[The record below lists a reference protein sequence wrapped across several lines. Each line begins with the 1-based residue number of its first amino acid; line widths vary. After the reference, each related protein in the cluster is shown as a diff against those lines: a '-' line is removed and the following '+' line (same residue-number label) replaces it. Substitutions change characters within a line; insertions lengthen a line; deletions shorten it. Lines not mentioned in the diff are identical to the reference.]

1 MMKAFFVAA
10 VTVKDPAKFQEYAE
24 KAGATFA
31 AHGGEPVLRGK
42 VNGAL
47 VGATDHQAV
56 GIVKFPNQDALAA
69 WFGSAEYQA
78 LIPLRDQAADMT
90 ITTYSVP
97 E

>member
-1 MMKAFFVAA
+1 MTAFFVAA
-10 VTVKDPAKFQEYAE
+10 VTVKDPVKFQEYAE

-42 VNGAL
+42 VNSAL
-47 VGATDHQAV
+47 VGAINHQAT
-56 GIVKFPNQDALAA
+56 GIVKFPSHEALAA
-69 WFGSAEYQA
+69 WFGSPEYQA
-78 LIPLRDQAADMT
+78 IVPLRDEAADMT